1 MHFPVDL
8 KAFPEDYVAVWIK
21 QAPKECV
28 LIGGDFL
35 FISLCD
41 MKGAHTAFLLCWLRD
56 RFTQYGMILTVTSGT
71 VALLQKDSR

>member
-41 MKGAHTAFLLCWLRD
+41 MKLV
-56 RFTQYGMILTVTSGT
+56 LTLPFCCAGSEIASHSMG
-71 VALLQKDSR
+71 